1 MRIVIAAL
9 LLLPAAALASSAFDG
24 TWKTNLDSMK
34 VTGKP
39 DVYLL
44 ANGENTCP
52 SCSPELKAK
61 PDGAAHKVT
70 GHAYYATAMVKVISA
85 TSDDIVL
92 KQGDKEFAR
101 RTE

>member
-1 MRIVIAAL
+1 MMILLSAV

-44 ANGENTCP
+44 ANGEYTLL
-52 SCSPELKAK
+52 ELR
-61 PDGAAHKVT
+61 PGA
-70 GHAYYATAMVKVISA
+70 
-85 TSDDIVL
+85 
-92 KQGDKEFAR
+92 
-101 RTE
+101 